1 MPTGIHKK
9 RKHPYS
15 TGKLINVFRKIH
27 RITAVYLFVIFFIVS
42 VTGLL
47 LGWKKHS
54 GGIIL
59 AESYKGTSSD
69 FKKWLPIDSLY
80 LNASKIFH
88 DSISSTLPSELER
101 IDIRKED
108 GMIKFVFNEGFW
120 GIQLDGV
127 TGKLLH
133 IERRRADFIEK
144 IHDGSIIDY
153 YSGTN
158 GVFKLVYTSVIG
170 LALLVFTITGFWLY
184 FGPKR
189 LRKLKQERLQKILLR
204 KQKIRERRISSEEP
218 KEHGL

>member
-204 KQKIRERRISSEEP
+204 KQKIRERRISSQEP
-218 KEHGL
+218 KESGL

>member
-27 RITAVYLFVIFFIVS
+27 RITAVYLFVVFFIVS
-42 VTGLL
+42 ITGLL